1 MTIATRSTEADTP
14 AARESNRAARHPIV
28 AGVDASDAR
37 GAATEAAVALA
48 NELDAPLI
56 FVHVR
61 PKIPFF
67 LGAPLYQRRLTR
79 DMARARTIL
88 ARAVGS
94 AQAAGVDAES
104 EILEGT
110 PPRRL
115 AELARDR
122 RARLLVVG
130 SRPRKFGRSVSNRLA
145 RTTPLPIVVAADA
158 ERQLALSA

>member
-1 MTIATRSTEADTP
+1 MVIALRSTKAVTP
-14 AARESNRAARHPIV
+14 AAPESNRAAPHPIV
-28 AGVDASDAR
+28 AGVDASDASV
-37 GAATEAAVALA
+37 AATEAAVALA
-48 NELDAPLI
+48 DELDAPLV

-61 PKIPFF
+61 PKVPFF

-88 ARAVGS
+88 ARAVGT
-94 AQAAGVDAES
+94 AQAAGVDAKG

-110 PPRRL
+110 PPLRL
-115 AELARDR
+115 AEFARDR

-130 SRPRKFGRSVSNRLA
+130 SRPRKLGRSVSNRLA
-145 RTTPLPIVVAADA
+145 RTTRLPIVVAEEA